1 MILFFR
7 HSFLTLLV
15 TTAVVCIFLVSGS
28 TNVLAQSSSLNSGIA
43 TIHIIVGGSSS
54 SGDIVSFDRRSQT
67 FHLTR
72 IPGDKDA
79 FGIVIKDPVLLLSNG
94 NAGTP
99 IITNGEVSVN
109 VTTKNGPIRIGD
121 YISPSSIAGKGARAV
136 NSDPYIIGTALSSF
150 SGSASSTASSTDKIR
165 SGSIQMFFLH
175 RINPLASVDQKIPR
189 SVEIGKNIIFHIM
202 KYILATLVAIG
213 TVYIAFKVSNSSI
226 KEGLI
231 SIGRNPLA
239 KTSINSMLAIN
250 VIMIILISAVGLTVA
265 IALVLLPI

>member
-1 MILFFR
+1 MISFFR

-15 TTAVVCIFLVSGS
+15 TTVVVCIFLVSGS

-43 TIHIIVGGSSS
+43 TMHVIIGSSPK

-67 FHLTR
+67 FHLAR

-79 FGIVIKDPVLLLSNG
+79 FGIVIKDPVLLLSSG
-94 NAGTP
+94 NTGTP

-109 VTTKNGPIRIGD
+109 VTTKNGPISIGD
-121 YISPSSIAGKGARAV
+121 YISTSSITGKGAKAV
-136 NSDPYIIGTALSSF
+136 NSDPYIIGTAISSF
-150 SGSASSTASSTDKIR
+150 SGSASGTVSNTNEIYT
-165 SGSIQMFFLH
+165 GTVQMLFLH
-175 RINPLASVDQKIPR
+175 RVNPLASVDQKIPR

-202 KYILATLVAIG
+202 KYVLATLVAIG
-213 TVYIAFKVSNSSI
+213 TVYIAFKVSNSSMRA
-226 KEGLI
+226 GLI

-250 VIMIILISAVGLTVA
+250 AIMIILISAVGLTA
-265 IALVLLPI
+265 SLALVFLPI